1 LTVHEGLF
9 VVFEGIDGSGTT
21 TQSERL
27 VSDLRRR
34 GHEVVY
40 TREPGGTRLGEDIR
54 ELILDP
60 KYGDVDPIAELL
72 LYAASRRQHVYELIE
87 PALQSGKPVICD
99 RYAAS
104 TVAYQGAGRGLD
116 STIITSVNELAK
128 GGREADLTILL
139 DLSVEEAMGRRRD
152 RKEDRLELSG
162 QRLQELAR
170 EAYIDFVSADPEC
183 RVLIDAAGAEDA
195 VFKSV
200 NKTLI
205 DRWPSFPFGAR

>member
-1 LTVHEGLF
+1 MHEEGLF

-27 VSDLRRR
+27 VGDLRRR
-34 GHEVVY
+34 GHEVVH

-60 KYGDVDPIAELL
+60 KYGAVDPIAELL
-72 LYAASRRQHVYELIE
+72 LCAASRRQHVHELIE
-87 PALQSGKPVICD
+87 PALQLGKPVICD

-139 DLSVEEAMGRRRD
+139 DLSVEEAMGRRRE
-152 RKEDRLELSG
+152 RKKDRLELSG

-170 EAYIDFVSADPEC
+170 DAYRDLVSADPERC
-183 RVLIDAAGAEDA
+183 VLIDAAGAEDA

-205 DRWPSFPFGAR
+205 DRWPSFPFRAR